1 MSSHS
6 IDGLIY
12 HSHNGTVTPSSS
24 AAGVHSPVY
33 SPHGTPLAHIWDT
46 VIDPISLIVG
56 SGVPDY
62 SSIEVG
68 RLYLHG
74 PAGFTPNP
82 DGRTDGASL
91 SPGAVLVAVPPGS
104 TDADTARQ
112 VSEEIFA
119 LLDQHGVDDAMVEW
133 HEAVITMF

>member
-24 AAGVHSPVY
+24 AADVHSIH
-33 SPHGTPLAHIWDT
+33 SAADTPLGNIWDT
-46 VIDPISLIVG
+46 VIDPICLIVG

-62 SSIEVG
+62 SSIGAG
-68 RLYLHG
+68 RLYTHG

-82 DGRTDGASL
+82 DGRTDGGSL

-104 TDADTARQ
+104 TNADTARE

-133 HEAVITMF
+133 REAVITMF